1 MSPFIPSCPWEFRT
15 YEEIIK
21 GVNKII
27 SYIERYGIKYIK
39 NNATLAGLCKTLGK
53 GHSHILSEYRMPIIY
68 YLMGKND
75 LAKKKFI
82 TNELNKLKG
91 RNDLYAQD
99 YTKFA
104 NEFMR
109 RIVESERRD
118 L

>member
-1 MSPFIPSCPWEFRT
+1 
-15 YEEIIK
+15 
-21 GVNKII
+21 
-27 SYIERYGIKYIK
+27 
-39 NNATLAGLCKTLGK
+39 
-53 GHSHILSEYRMPIIY
+53 MPIIY